1 MVVQLDEGDTG
12 VGGSDKWSRRPAAR
26 LASDAELVGSSGG
39 GGVDAVRFWVRGSRS
54 MRRHTRRYG
63 RRRQWQWWFLRGLR
77 GMALAW
83 GAGTSCGGKRRT

>member
-39 GGVDAVRFWVRGSRS
+39 GGG
-54 MRRHTRRYG
+54 
-63 RRRQWQWWFLRGLR
+63 
-77 GMALAW
+77 
-83 GAGTSCGGKRRT
+83 